1 MLAKIVSIG
10 NSSGILLPSALLSSL
25 GLKKNDRVSYAETED
40 GFMVKKVLDEPKN
53 FEALLEDYYG
63 LPFRLAVSK
72 FSEEEDDVSI
82 DWGEARGEE
91 LLE

>member
-1 MLAKIVSIG
+1 MFAKVIGIG
-10 NSSGILLPSALLSSL
+10 NSAGIVLPSTLLSSL
-25 GLKKNDRVSYAETED
+25 GLKKNDRVSIAEAKD
-40 GFMVKKVLDEPKN
+40 GFIVKKVLDEPNN

-63 LPFRLAVSK
+63 LPFSLAVSK